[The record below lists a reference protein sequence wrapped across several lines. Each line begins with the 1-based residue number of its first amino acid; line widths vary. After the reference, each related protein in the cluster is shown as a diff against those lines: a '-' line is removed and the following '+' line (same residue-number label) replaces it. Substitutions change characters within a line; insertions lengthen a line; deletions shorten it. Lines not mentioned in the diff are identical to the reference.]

1 MNRKN
6 KNGWNKMKD
15 KNKDKKFLNNKK
27 YRNDLDK
34 NNFDDSHNEKEK
46 ILNIP
51 GYFYDKEKKR
61 YFPIKYLET
70 INIKNKEK
78 PQFQKNKIENHTI
91 SNFNLIRSSKFTDKK
106 ILKKQYNRIDN
117 LKISNYINIEY
128 EEDKLPNTIY
138 LFYSNK
144 YLLKLDYFNP
154 SSDNNNNTFTN
165 ILIHDVINNIFIKK
179 IVIEEFYNDFIIKDD
194 NLILIDNITKISIIN
209 DIKTII
215 ESKDKKIFIK
225 FINKFK
231 IKIDNIER
239 ISMVYK
245 WPFININNKYTY
257 YYLVWNNFFY
267 FDISVINNKEK
278 LIVTNGEILYLSKN
292 QLMNNK
298 IIFKINK
305 VKIDKKYHYI
315 NFFINRDNNNNSSN
329 FYFFTVN
336 GEIHNYKFKK
346 NNIFKLKQII
356 TNEILNNIQIINIK
370 LFKKEYNY
378 LLVSNKNDIFN
389 LNLKYQTITKIN
401 INKENNEYKNIK
413 YKMKI
418 FEYIDNIN
426 SLIYDDNE
434 YIRILNLDDFTNIG
448 KLIYNNY
455 KYNILIFNH
464 NNNLM
469 II

>member
-51 GYFYDKEKKR
+51 GYYYDKEKKR

-78 PQFQKNKIENHTI
+78 PQFQKNKIENLSI

>member
-1 MNRKN
+1 
-6 KNGWNKMKD
+6 MKD

-34 NNFDDSHNEKEK
+34 NNFDDIHNEKEK

-51 GYFYDKEKKR
+51 GFYYDKEKKR
-61 YFPIKYLET
+61 YFPIKYQET
-70 INIKNKEK
+70 INFKNKEK
-78 PQFQKNKIENHTI
+78 PQFQKNKTENHTI

-179 IVIEEFYNDFIIKDD
+179 IVIEEFYDDFIIKDD

-401 INKENNEYKNIK
+401 INKENNENKNIN

>member
-1 MNRKN
+1 
-6 KNGWNKMKD
+6 
-15 KNKDKKFLNNKK
+15 
-27 YRNDLDK
+27 
-34 NNFDDSHNEKEK
+34 
-46 ILNIP
+46 
-51 GYFYDKEKKR
+51 
-61 YFPIKYLET
+61 
-70 INIKNKEK
+70 
-78 PQFQKNKIENHTI
+78 
-91 SNFNLIRSSKFTDKK
+91 
-106 ILKKQYNRIDN
+106 
-117 LKISNYINIEY
+117 
-128 EEDKLPNTIY
+128 
-138 LFYSNK
+138 
-144 YLLKLDYFNP
+144 
-154 SSDNNNNTFTN
+154 
-165 ILIHDVINNIFIKK
+165 
-179 IVIEEFYNDFIIKDD
+179 
-194 NLILIDNITKISIIN
+194 
-209 DIKTII
+209 
-215 ESKDKKIFIK
+215 
-225 FINKFK
+225 
-231 IKIDNIER
+231 
-239 ISMVYK
+239 
-245 WPFININNKYTY
+245 
-257 YYLVWNNFFY
+257 
-267 FDISVINNKEK
+267 
-278 LIVTNGEILYLSKN
+278 
-292 QLMNNK
+292 MNNK
-298 IIFKINK
+298 IIVKINK

-370 LFKKEYNY
+370 LFKREYNY

-401 INKENNEYKNIK
+401 INKENNENKNIK